1 MYPEYL
7 KLTCKYGCKYRN
19 THKDTRGVQGKYLQ
33 QTILQVRVQVH
44 GLVQVRVQ
52 VYFFNCRKSTCTRQ
66 MEPPGG
72 RLYPEKLQF
81 KEQTVD
87 ELGKANTVLQARM
100 MIIPVG
106 DRRRKEE
113 AGSPEHATGMYLVRQ
128 NSKFL

>member
-1 MYPEYL
+1 M
-7 KLTCKYGCKYRN
+7 
-19 THKDTRGVQGKYLQ
+19 
-33 QTILQVRVQVH
+33 
-44 GLVQVRVQ
+44 
-52 VYFFNCRKSTCTRQ
+52 YFFNCRKSTCTRQ
-66 MEPPGG
+66 IEPPGG

-128 NSKFL
+128 NSKLL